1 MATVILVGAGASLAE
16 AGDRTKKSLRPPL
29 DSTFFQLCAAA
40 RLDGGAT
47 VRRYMHRQFGIDPFL
62 PGYTMEA
69 IFNFV
74 YSDVFSSPR
83 PPGALDAYWALVRM
97 YSAAIARTTNRLRG
111 VSRRGVGSLLR
122 TIWPSDPDIVFIT
135 FNQDLLIEK
144 ALEAAVSTNSYAD
157 IPWNILTTYQRDFA
171 AYLYPMRGASF
182 RSRGGGPEGEA
193 ESLPIYKLH
202 GSLNWAWRAKTREDA
217 RNSIARPGR
226 KIYCLTGQRI
236 EGDLELNDEVDDR

>member
-1 MATVILVGAGASLAE
+1 VGAGASLAE

-171 AYLYPMRGASF
+171 AYLIPCEEPLF
-182 RSRGGGPEGEA
+182 
-193 ESLPIYKLH
+193 
-202 GSLNWAWRAKTREDA
+202 
-217 RNSIARPGR
+217 
-226 KIYCLTGQRI
+226 
-236 EGDLELNDEVDDR
+236 DLEVEGQKEKPSRSQFTSCMVLSTGHGEPRREKMLATASLDRAGRSTV